1 MGKILAICIS
11 KQRGVQKKPIN
22 EAKVIADWG
31 IEHDAHGGDWHRQ
44 VSLLSADKIED
55 FRKNG
60 VRVGYG
66 AFGENLVVSGL
77 DFAKLSVGTLLRAGE
92 VLLEMTQ
99 IGKECHAHCAV
110 YHQVGDCIMPREGVF
125 AKVLTGGVL
134 HPGDELVIEER
145 KGNRPYRAA
154 VITLSD
160 KGSRGERI
168 DESGPVIVGE
178 LEKRGFEITETL
190 LLPDDEE
197 QLKKQLVRLSDQRRL
212 DIIITTGGT
221 GFAPTDI
228 TPEATLAVADRLVPG
243 IAEAI
248 RAESMRQ
255 TKRAIYSR
263 AVSVLRKKTL
273 IVNLPGS
280 PKACRECRAV
290 FMDTVAHPLD
300 LLRYGASDCA
310 EK

>member
-11 KQRGVQKKPIN
+11 EQRGVQKKPIN

-197 QLKKQLVRLSDQRRL
+197 QLKKQLVRLSEQRRL

-280 PKACRECRAV
+280 PKACRECLAV